1 MDILDTIRDSKSTV
15 FIAKMFTVEDKRF
28 KNNKWAN
35 LPHSLERN
43 HSTKGILTILFMLCY
58 IAK

>member
-1 MDILDTIRDSKSTV
+1 MAILDTIRDLKSTI

-43 HSTKGILTILFMLCY
+43 HSTKGILTILLFY
-58 IAK
+58 VI